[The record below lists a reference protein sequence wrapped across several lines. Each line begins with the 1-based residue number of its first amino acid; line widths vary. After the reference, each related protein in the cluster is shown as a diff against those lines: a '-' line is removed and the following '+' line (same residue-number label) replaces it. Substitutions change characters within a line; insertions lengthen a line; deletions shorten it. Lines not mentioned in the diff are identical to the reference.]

1 MVKELHDKALPEWN
15 LTQPVAGYLY
25 FPVTP
30 KRGAHYTLDLTWN
43 GESVSLPLPDPK
55 K

>member
-1 MVKELHDKALPEWN
+1 MEKELRDKALPEWN

-30 KRGAHYTLDLTWN
+30 KRGVHYTLDLTRN
-43 GESVSLPLPDPK
+43 GEGVSMPLPNPK
-55 K
+55 